1 MNDENII
8 LLTDEDGEEIP
19 YELLDDMILDDR
31 RFVILAPAYDDEV
44 DDGTV
49 VIFEIIDED
58 GEETFAPVESEAI
71 EQRVFDCFRASD
83 EDYEFCEA
91 E

>member
-31 RFVILAPAYDDEV
+31 RFVILAPAYDDQV

-49 VIFEIIDED
+49 VIFEIIEED

>member
-19 YELLDDMILDDR
+19 YELLDDMELDGR
-31 RFVILAPAYDDEV
+31 RFVILVPAYDDEV

-49 VIFEIIDED
+49 VIFEIIEED
-58 GEETFAPVESEAI
+58 GEETFAPMESEVI

>member
-19 YELLDDMILDDR
+19 YELLDDMLLDDR
-31 RFVILAPAYDDEV
+31 RFVILAPAYDDQV

-49 VIFEIIDED
+49 VIFEIIEED

>member
-1 MNDENII
+1 MNDENIF

-44 DDGTV
+44 DDGAV
-49 VIFEIIDED
+49 VIFEIIEED

>member
-31 RFVILAPAYDDEV
+31 RFVILAPAYDDEM

-49 VIFEIIDED
+49 VIFEIIEED

>member
-1 MNDENII
+1 MNDENIF

-31 RFVILAPAYDDEV
+31 RFVILAPAYDDEM

-49 VIFEIIDED
+49 VIFEIIEED
-58 GEETFAPVESEAI
+58 GEETFAPVESEAS

>member
-19 YELLDDMILDDR
+19 YELLDDMTLEDR
-31 RFVILAPAYDDEV
+31 RYVILAPLYEDEV

-49 VIFEIIDED
+49 VIFEVAEED
-58 GEETFAPVESEAI
+58 GEEAFLPVESEAI

>member
-49 VIFEIIDED
+49 VIFEIIEED

>member
-1 MNDENII
+1 MNDENIF

-49 VIFEIIDED
+49 VIFEIIEED

>member
-49 VIFEIIDED
+49 VIFEIIEED
-58 GEETFAPVESEAI
+58 GEETFAPVESAAI

>member
-8 LLTDEDGEEIP
+8 FLTDEDGEEIP
-19 YELLDDMILDDR
+19 YELLDDMILDGR

-49 VIFEIIDED
+49 VIFEIIEED

>member
-31 RFVILAPAYDDEV
+31 RFVILAPAYADDHY
-44 DDGTV
+44 
-49 VIFEIIDED
+49 IFNFHDLL
-58 GEETFAPVESEAI
+58 
-71 EQRVFDCFRASD
+71 QL
-83 EDYEFCEA
+83 
-91 E
+91 

>member
-19 YELLDDMILDDR
+19 YELLDDMILDGR

-49 VIFEIIDED
+49 VIFEIIEED